1 MRPRI
6 LQSHYESEG
15 SPLSVAA
22 SLDLDLLWADLVV
35 SVPPSF
41 HGRENLIPESILLRP
56 EGTLPM

>member
-6 LQSHYESEG
+6 LHSHYESEG
-15 SPLSVAA
+15 SPLFVAA

-35 SVPPSF
+35 SVPPAF
-41 HGRENLIPESILLRP
+41 HDRENLIPGSILLRQ